1 MTLWTPCTKSIFLFY
16 LFLFT
21 IESLA
26 VLYYH
31 SPVLQHL
38 FMRKGPCERTS
49 LLEAMRYSVNLITV
63 RFVGFLLAFISFST
77 LDVELDIILNHDGGH
92 STEPVTLFL
101 KITVSPNASPSLTAP
116 VNTVNNTAIDS
127 VVEGNGAPPIQVNG
141 ETMQPAVVT
150 PPLLPLSGT
159 SGLPIESGTSL
170 RPVSDSQTEMSG
182 IDLRRAE
189 EAVNTMETWGS
200 AVGVVKQVMD
210 AVSPIAS
217 VCPNLFAFSS
227 PNELL
232 FSSCIPTQV

>member
-1 MTLWTPCTKSIFLFY
+1 
-16 LFLFT
+16 
-21 IESLA
+21 

-116 VNTVNNTAIDS
+116 VNTVNNTAIDL
-127 VVEGNGAPPIQVNG
+127 VVEGNGASPTIQVDR
-141 ETMQPAVVT
+141 ETMQLAIVT

-159 SGLPIESGTSL
+159 SVLPFETGTSL

-227 PNELL
+227 PNELP